1 MPHTGR
7 KAANRRVARYRA
19 KVAQLRKQARGA
31 GTEEMRGALLERA
44 DMYQRIVEA
53 AERDSQEPEQS
64 EVRDSRKPVKR
75 SNAAGPR

>member
-44 DMYQRIVEA
+44 DIYQRIVEA
-53 AERDSQEPEQS
+53 AERDNQEPEQS
-64 EVRDSRKPVKR
+64 EVFGSRETVKQTNLGR
-75 SNAAGPR
+75 PR